1 MHPGRAP
8 SSRRT
13 GCRTFSSNCSS
24 PANGDGGSS
33 SSPGDGA
40 VSPPPP
46 VAASIFL
53 LRWWSSS
60 GAVCPPPREAVL
72 LLLRRPSAA
81 PPPLLFF
88 PGTPPPPLR
97 LGCSF
102 PMHPSCSTTA
112 AMRPKGLS
120 PTKHPLRQKF
130 YQIYAC
136 KRIGH
141 FQASGQKLSS
151 DILESV

>member
-1 MHPGRAP
+1 ME
-8 SSRRT
+8 T
-13 GCRTFSSNCSS
+13 
-24 PANGDGGSS
+24 
-33 SSPGDGA
+33 
-40 VSPPPP
+40 VVPPPP
-46 VAASIFL
+46 LATEPFLLL
-53 LRWWSSS
+53 LRWRRQFFSS
-60 GAVCPPPREAVL
+60 GGGPPP
-72 LLLRRPSAA
+72 LLRRPSAA

-120 PTKHPLRQKF
+120 PTKHPLRQKI
-130 YQIYAC
+130 YQIHAC